1 MRRALL
7 LCLCLWLVPAAA
19 PAQTLPAL
27 YDVSGVAANDTLNV
41 RSGPSTDHAVI
52 AKLPHDAAAIEVV
65 DSDKTG
71 EWGLINTGEASGW
84 VALRYMARQ
93 AGQPDTGLA
102 NNLACSGT
110 EPFWSFTLTP
120 DRKAEMSRPDITV
133 PFADVLVV
141 PSANRPD
148 RHALFADGGDTV
160 VTAMVGRNQCSD
172 GMSDRAYGLGIDLL
186 VTDKTEVKVY
196 SGCCSVAP

>member
-1 MRRALL
+1 MPAL
-7 LCLCLWLVPAAA
+7 VA
-19 PAQTLPAL
+19 AQTLPAI

-41 RSGPSTDHAVI
+41 RSGPSTGHEVI
-52 AKLPHDAAAIEVV
+52 AKLPPDAVEIEVV
-65 DSDKTG
+65 DADKAG
-71 EWGLINTGEASGW
+71 EWGLINVGDTSGW

-93 AGQPDTGLA
+93 PGQPDAGLPR
-102 NNLACSGT
+102 NLACSGT
-110 EPFWSFTLTP
+110 EPFWSFSLTP
-120 DRKAEMSRPDITV
+120 DRKAEMTRLETTV

-196 SGCCSVAP
+196 SGCCSVLP

>member
-1 MRRALL
+1 MRGAVL
-7 LCLCLWLVPAAA
+7 LCLLLLIPALA
-19 PAQTLPAL
+19 PAQTLPAI

-41 RSGPSTDHAVI
+41 RAGPSTDHEVI
-52 AKLPHDAAAIEVV
+52 TKLPPDAAGIEVV
-65 DSDKTG
+65 DADKSG
-71 EWGLINTGEASGW
+71 EWGLININGGAGW
-84 VALRYMARQ
+84 VALRYMLRQ
-93 AGQPDTGLA
+93 PGQPATGLA

-120 DRKAEMSRPDITV
+120 DRKAEMTRPEVTV
-133 PFADVLVV
+133 PFADVLIV